1 MGIMPIHN
9 TRREAQKRMEM
20 LKLIERVDTLAD
32 LIHDLAERVR
42 ILENKLVKIN
52 LLEVQVRELQGK
64 IYGVELE

>member
-1 MGIMPIHN
+1 MPIHN